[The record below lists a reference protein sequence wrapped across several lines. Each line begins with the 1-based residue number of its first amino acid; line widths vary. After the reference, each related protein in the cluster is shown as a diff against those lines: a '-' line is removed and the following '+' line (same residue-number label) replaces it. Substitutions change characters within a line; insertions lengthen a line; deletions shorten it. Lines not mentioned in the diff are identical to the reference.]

1 MKMPLVLVAGALALL
16 GCTTDSVS
24 QTGRDALLR
33 DRPARKPK
41 ALLIMLDG
49 ARADALAAARMP
61 AVSSL
66 RDGSWAPGYRGAWT
80 LFGQNVPDAR
90 PSSAANHTAIF
101 TAVNAEKSRVFN
113 NGQTKDGKYAEW
125 PTWLRRVT
133 DAVPGTKGLFI
144 FSWGEGKQYP
154 SSPNV
159 RFIHDSDANNGKNLA
174 KILAAPDAP
183 DAIQYF
189 IDLPDHGGHS
199 AGFYPFSREYLH
211 ALYTSDTYIA
221 AALAAIRSRPTFKDE
236 DWLVMVT
243 ADHGGYARSHGMWGG
258 QASTI
263 PLVLSGRNTPAG
275 RLPGAP
281 RHYDLTA
288 TALAHFGLDPAALK
302 LDGRPLTTTVQ
313 DRPRPLK
320 DGLAA
325 RQYAGGK
332 PLGVRKVEG
341 SEKLAFEN
349 GGDFAVTLWA
359 RLPAKQKGDP
369 VLFSNK
375 DWKSGVNP
383 GIALVASKATDGAK
397 APGVCFNAGRP
408 DKGRIDMGTFDVEP
422 GQWTFYA
429 VVRNSEGVLTVYQG
443 RADGRLNWICAPVP
457 DILVKSGLPFHVG
470 QDGTGVYRHALDG
483 DVDDFALWA
492 RALSHEDVQ
501 RIYEAGRQGLP
512 LADLL
517 L

>member
-1 MKMPLVLVAGALALL
+1 MKKLIALAVVAISLAS
-16 GCTTDSVS
+16 TAAV
-24 QTGRDALLR
+24 
-33 DRPARKPK
+33 RKPK

-49 ARADALAAARMP
+49 ARADAVATARMP
-61 AVSSL
+61 AVQSL
-66 RDGSWAPGYRGAWT
+66 RDGSWAPGYSGAWS

-101 TAVNAEKSRVFN
+101 TAVNAAKSRVFN
-113 NGQTKDGKYAEW
+113 NGQTKDGDYAHW
-125 PTWLRRVT
+125 PTWLARVT
-133 DAVPGTKGLFI
+133 AAVPGTKGLFI

-159 RFIHDSDANNGKNLA
+159 QFIHDSDANNAKNLPN
-174 KILAAPDAP
+174 ILAAPDAP
-183 DAIQYF
+183 D
-189 IDLPDHGGHS
+189 
-199 AGFYPFSREYLH
+199 
-211 ALYTSDTYIA
+211 TSDTYIA
-221 AALAAIRSRPTFKDE
+221 GALAAIKGRPTFKDE

-302 LDGRPLTTTVQ
+302 LDGRPLTKTVQ
-313 DRPRPLK
+313 DRVRPLR

-325 RQYAGGK
+325 HLVADGKK
-332 PLGVRKVEG
+332 PLGIRKVEG
-341 SEKLAFEN
+341 SDKLAFEN

-375 DWKSGVNP
+375 DWRSGANP
-383 GIALVASKATDGAK
+383 GIALVAAKATDAVK
-397 APGVCFNAGRP
+397 VPGVCFNAGRP
-408 DKGRIDMGTFDVEP
+408 EKGRIDMGTYDVEP
-422 GQWTFYA
+422 GQWVFYA
-429 VVRNSEGVLTVYQG
+429 VVRNAEGVLTVYQG
-443 RADGRLNWICAPVP
+443 RADGRFNWFCAPAQ
-457 DILVKSGLPFHVG
+457 DILVKSGLPFYIG
-470 QDGTGVYRHALDG
+470 QDGTGAYSHPLAG
-483 DVDDFALWA
+483 DVDDFALWT
-492 RALSHEDVQ
+492 RALSHEDIQ
-501 RIYEAGRQGLP
+501 RIYEFGRQGLS
-512 LADLL
+512 LSDLL
-517 L
+517 

>member
-1 MKMPLVLVAGALALL
+1 MKNLIALSVVAISLA
-16 GCTTDSVS
+16 SAA
-24 QTGRDALLR
+24 GRDALPR
-33 DRPARKPK
+33 VRPARKPK

-66 RDGSWAPGYRGAWT
+66 RDGSWAPGYRGAGT
-80 LFGQNVPDAR
+80 RFGQNMPDAR

-101 TAVNAEKSRVFN
+101 TAVNAAKSRVFN

-125 PTWLRRVT
+125 PTWLKRVT

-159 RFIHDSDANNGKNLA
+159 QFIHDSDANNGKNLA

-199 AGFYPFSREYLH
+199 EGFYPFSRGYLH
-211 ALYTSDTYIA
+211 ALYTSDRYIA
-221 AALAAIRSRPTFKDE
+221 GALAAIKGRPTFKDE

-263 PLVLSGRNTPAG
+263 PVILSGRKVPAG
-275 RLPGAP
+275 RLQGAP

-288 TALAHFGLDPAALK
+288 TALAHFGLDPVALK

-325 RQYAGGK
+325 HLVADGK
-332 PLGVRKVEG
+332 KTLGVRKVEG
-341 SEKLAFEN
+341 SDKFVFEN

-359 RLPAKQKGDP
+359 RLLPKQTGDP

-375 DWKSGVNP
+375 DWKKGIHPGV
-383 GIALVASKATDGAK
+383 ALVASQATDGAQT
-397 APGVCFNAGRP
+397 PGACFNAGRP
-408 DKGRIDMGTFDVEP
+408 NNGRIDMGTFDVEP
-422 GQWTFYA
+422 GQWVFYA

-443 RADGRLNWICAPVP
+443 RADGRLNWICSRAP
-457 DILVKSGLPFHVG
+457 DILVKTGLPFYIG
-470 QDGTGVYRHALDG
+470 QDGTGAYPHRLAG
-483 DVDDFALWA
+483 DVDDFALWT

-501 RIYEAGRQGLP
+501 RIYESGRQGLP
-512 LADLL
+512 LTDLL
-517 L
+517 

>member
-1 MKMPLVLVAGALALL
+1 MRQLLITAGALALCACVA
-16 GCTTDSVS
+16 GVQAADVS
-24 QTGRDALLR
+24 
-33 DRPARKPK
+33 ARKPK

-49 ARADALAAARMP
+49 ARADAVAAARMP
-61 AVSSL
+61 AVQSL
-66 RDGSWAPGYRGAWT
+66 RNGSWAPGYSGAWS

-101 TAVNAEKSRVFN
+101 TAVNAAKSRVFN
-113 NGQTKDGKYAEW
+113 NGQTKDGDYAHW
-125 PTWLRRVT
+125 PTWLARVT
-133 DAVPGTKGLFI
+133 AAVPGAKGLFI

-159 RFIHDSDANNGKNLA
+159 QFIHDSDANNAKNLPN
-174 KILAAPDAP
+174 ILAAPDAP

-199 AGFYPFSREYLH
+199 EGFYPFSKGYLH

-221 AALAAIRSRPTFKDE
+221 GALAAIKGRPTFKDE

-263 PLVLSGRNTPAG
+263 PVILSGRHVPSG
-275 RLPGAP
+275 RLQGAP

-288 TALAHFGLDPAALK
+288 TALAHFGLDPVALK

-325 RQYAGGK
+325 HLVAVGKK
-332 PLGVRKVEG
+332 PLGIRKVDG
-341 SEKLAFEN
+341 SENLTFEN
-349 GGDFAVTLWA
+349 GGDFAVALWA

-375 DWKSGVNP
+375 DWKSGANP
-383 GIALVASKATDGAK
+383 GIALVASKATDAVK
-397 APGVCFNAGRP
+397 VPGICFNAGRP
-408 DKGRIDMGTFDVEP
+408 EKGRIDMGTYDVEP
-422 GQWTFYA
+422 GQWVFYA
-429 VVRNSEGVLTVYQG
+429 VVRNAEGVLTVYQG
-443 RADGRLNWICAPVP
+443 RADGRFNWFCAPAP
-457 DILVKSGLPFHVG
+457 DILVKSGLPFYIG
-470 QDGTGVYRHALDG
+470 QDGTGAYPHPLSG
-483 DVDDFALWA
+483 DVDDFALWT
-492 RALSHEDVQ
+492 RALSHDDVR

-512 LADLL
+512 LGELL
-517 L
+517 

>member
-1 MKMPLVLVAGALALL
+1 MKNLIALAVVAISLAS
-16 GCTTDSVS
+16 T
-24 QTGRDALLR
+24 A
-33 DRPARKPK
+33 ARKPK

-66 RDGSWAPGYRGAWT
+66 RDGSWATGYSGAWS

-101 TAVNAEKSRVFN
+101 TAVNAAKSRVFN
-113 NGQTKDGKYAEW
+113 NGQTKDGDYAHW
-125 PTWLRRVT
+125 PTWLKRVT

-174 KILAAPDAP
+174 KILTAPDAP

-258 QASTI
+258 ETR
-263 PLVLSGRNTPAG
+263 P
-275 RLPGAP
+275 
-281 RHYDLTA
+281 
-288 TALAHFGLDPAALK
+288 PAACPARR
-302 LDGRPLTTTVQ
+302 DTTTSRPPRSRTSVSIQ
-313 DRPRPLK
+313 LRSSSTGVRSPPPRSFPRP
-320 DGLAA
+320 A
-325 RQYAGGK
+325 R
-332 PLGVRKVEG
+332 
-341 SEKLAFEN
+341 
-349 GGDFAVTLWA
+349 
-359 RLPAKQKGDP
+359 
-369 VLFSNK
+369 
-375 DWKSGVNP
+375 
-383 GIALVASKATDGAK
+383 
-397 APGVCFNAGRP
+397 
-408 DKGRIDMGTFDVEP
+408 
-422 GQWTFYA
+422 
-429 VVRNSEGVLTVYQG
+429 
-443 RADGRLNWICAPVP
+443 
-457 DILVKSGLPFHVG
+457 
-470 QDGTGVYRHALDG
+470 
-483 DVDDFALWA
+483 
-492 RALSHEDVQ
+492 
-501 RIYEAGRQGLP
+501 
-512 LADLL
+512 
-517 L
+517 

>member
-1 MKMPLVLVAGALALL
+1 MKTPLVLVAGALAML
-16 GCTTDSVS
+16 GVATDSIAAVGGA
-24 QTGRDALLR
+24 GRC
-33 DRPARKPK
+33 PARKPK

-66 RDGSWAPGYRGAWT
+66 RDGSWAPGYKGAWT

-125 PTWLRRVT
+125 PTWLKRVT

-288 TALAHFGLDPAALK
+288 TALAHFGLNPAALK
-302 LDGRPLTTTVQ
+302 LDGRPLTAAAPILA
-313 DRPRPLK
+313 PRALK

-325 RQYAGGK
+325 HLSGGGK
-332 PLGVRKVEG
+332 PLGIRKVEG
-341 SEKLAFEN
+341 SDKLAFEN

-359 RLPAKQKGDP
+359 RLPPKQTGDP

-375 DWKSGVNP
+375 DWKKGIHP

-397 APGVCFNAGRP
+397 TPGVCFNAGRP
-408 DKGRIDMGTFDVEP
+408 NNGRIDMGTFDVEP
-422 GQWTFYA
+422 GQWVFYA
-429 VVRNSEGVLTVYQG
+429 VVRNSEGVLTIYQG
-443 RADGRLNWICAPVP
+443 RADGRLNWICSRAP
-457 DILVKSGLPFHVG
+457 DILVKTGLPFYIG
-470 QDGTGVYRHALDG
+470 QDGTGAYPHRLAG
-483 DVDDFALWA
+483 DVDDFALWT
-492 RALSHEDVQ
+492 RALSHEDIQ
-501 RIYEAGRQGLP
+501 RIYESGRQGLP
-512 LADLL
+512 LADLF
-517 L
+517 

>member
-1 MKMPLVLVAGALALL
+1 MKKTAVLSVLFLSLAVSAG
-16 GCTTDSVS
+16 
-24 QTGRDALLR
+24 
-33 DRPARKPK
+33 KPK

-49 ARADALAAARMP
+49 ARADALDAARMP
-61 AVSSL
+61 AVQSL
-66 RDGSWAPGYRGAWT
+66 RDGSWAPGYKGAWT

-101 TAVNAEKSRVFN
+101 TAVNAEKSRVFQ
-113 NGQTKDGKYAEW
+113 NGQTKDGDYARW
-125 PTWLRRVT
+125 PTWLARVT
-133 DAVPGTKGLFI
+133 DAVPGAKGLFI

-154 SSPNV
+154 SSPNM
-159 RFIHDSDANNGKNLA
+159 RFIHDSDANNGTNLA

-211 ALYTSDTYIA
+211 ALYTSDTYVA
-221 AALAAIRSRPTFKDE
+221 AALAAIRRRPTFKDE

-243 ADHGGYARSHGMWGG
+243 ADHGGYSRSHGMWGG
-258 QASTI
+258 QATTV
-263 PLVLSGRNTPAG
+263 PVVLSGRDTPSG

-302 LDGRPLTTTVQ
+302 LDGRPLTVAAPTPA
-313 DRPRPLK
+313 PRALA

-325 RQYAGGK
+325 RLYAGGK
-332 PLGVRKVEG
+332 PLGVRKVDG

-359 RLPAKQKGDP
+359 RLPAKQTGDP
-369 VLFSNK
+369 VIFSNK
-375 DWKSGVNP
+375 DWRSGANP
-383 GIALVASKATDGAK
+383 GIALVAAKATDGVK
-397 APGVCFNAGRP
+397 APGVCLNAGRP

-429 VVRNSEGVLTVYQG
+429 VVRNSEGVLTLYQG
-443 RADGRLNWICAPVP
+443 RADGRLNWICAPAP
-457 DILVKSGLPFHVG
+457 DILVKSGLPFYVG
-470 QDGTGVYRHALDG
+470 QDGTGAYRHSLNG
-483 DVDDFALWA
+483 DVDDFALWT
-492 RALSHEDVQ
+492 RALSHEDVR
-501 RIYEAGRQGLP
+501 RIYEAGRQGLS
-512 LADLL
+512 LGELL
-517 L
+517 

>member
-1 MKMPLVLVAGALALL
+1 MKIAVFLPALILSLTASAG
-16 GCTTDSVS
+16 
-24 QTGRDALLR
+24 
-33 DRPARKPK
+33 KPK
-41 ALLIMLDG
+41 ALLVMLDG
-49 ARADALAAARMP
+49 ARADALDAARMP
-61 AVSSL
+61 AVQSL
-66 RDGSWAPGYRGAWT
+66 RDGTWAPGYKGAWT
-80 LFGQNVPDAR
+80 LFGQSVPDAR

-101 TAVNAEKSRVFN
+101 TAVNAEKSRVFQ
-113 NGQTKDGKYAEW
+113 NGQTKDGDYAHW
-125 PTWLRRVT
+125 PTWLARVT
-133 DAVPGTKGLFI
+133 DAVPGAKGLFI

-159 RFIHDSDANNGKNLA
+159 RFIHDSDANNGTNLP

-199 AGFYPFSREYLH
+199 AGFYPFGREYLH

-243 ADHGGYARSHGMWGG
+243 ADHGGYSRSHGMWGG

-263 PLVLSGRNTPAG
+263 PIILSGRSTPSG
-275 RLPGAP
+275 RLPGSP

-288 TALAHFGLDPAALK
+288 TALAHFGLDPATLK
-302 LDGRPLTTTVQ
+302 LDGRPLVAAASAPA
-313 DRPRPLK
+313 PRALK
-320 DGLAA
+320 DGLVA
-325 RQYAGGK
+325 RLYAGGK
-332 PLGVRKVEG
+332 PLGVRKLDS

-349 GGDFAVTLWA
+349 GGDFAATLWT
-359 RLPAKQKGDP
+359 RLPAKQEGDP

-383 GIALVASKATDGAK
+383 GLALVAAKATDGAK
-397 APGVCFNAGRP
+397 TPGICFNAGRP
-408 DKGRIDMGTFDVEP
+408 NKGRIDMGTFDVEP

-443 RADGRLNWICAPVP
+443 RADGRLNWISAPAP
-457 DILVKSGLPFHVG
+457 DILVKTGLPFHVG
-470 QDGTGVYRHALDG
+470 QDGTGAYRHALNG
-483 DVDDFALWA
+483 DVDDFALWT
-492 RALSHEDVQ
+492 RALTHDDVR

-512 LADLL
+512 LAELL
-517 L
+517 

>member
-1 MKMPLVLVAGALALL
+1 MKTPLVLMASALAML

-24 QTGRDALLR
+24 TAGRAALPR
-33 DRPARKPK
+33 ARKPK

-61 AVSSL
+61 AVQSL
-66 RDGSWAPGYRGAWT
+66 RDGSWAQGYRGAWT
-80 LFGQNVPDAR
+80 LFGQNTPDAR

-101 TAVNAEKSRVFN
+101 TAVNAEKSRVFQ
-113 NGQTKDGKYAEW
+113 NGQTKNGDYAKW
-125 PTWLRRVT
+125 PTWLKRVT

-154 SSPNV
+154 SSQNV
-159 RFIHDSDANNGKNLA
+159 RFVHDTDANNGKNIG
-174 KILAAPDAP
+174 KMLAAPDAP

-221 AALAAIRSRPTFKDE
+221 AALDGIRRRPTFEDE

-263 PLVLSGRNTPAG
+263 PLVLSGRDTPSG

-302 LDGRPLTTTVQ
+302 LDGHPLVAATPKAA
-313 DRPRPLK
+313 PRALK

-325 RQYAGGK
+325 HLFSGWK
-332 PLGVRKVEG
+332 KLGVRKVKG

-349 GGDFAVTLWA
+349 GGDFAMTLWA
-359 RLPAKQKGDP
+359 RLPASQTGDP
-369 VLFSNK
+369 VIFSNK
-375 DWKSGVNP
+375 DWNSGMNP
-383 GIALVASKATDGAK
+383 GIALVASKATDGVK
-397 APGVCFNAGRP
+397 VPGVCLNAGRP
-408 DKGRIDMGTFDVEP
+408 NKGRIDMGTFDIEP

-443 RADGRLNWICAPVP
+443 RADGHLNWICARAP
-457 DILVKSGLPFHVG
+457 DVVVKSGLPFRIG
-470 QDGTGVYRHALDG
+470 QDGTGAYRHSLSG
-483 DVDDFALWA
+483 DVDDFALWT

-501 RIYEAGRQGLP
+501 KIFEAGRQGVP
-512 LADLL
+512 LGELL
-517 L
+517 

>member
-1 MKMPLVLVAGALALL
+1 MKNLIALAVVAISLAS
-16 GCTTDSVS
+16 T
-24 QTGRDALLR
+24 A
-33 DRPARKPK
+33 ARKPK

-49 ARADALAAARMP
+49 ARADAVATARMP
-61 AVSSL
+61 AVQSL
-66 RDGSWAPGYRGAWT
+66 RDGSWAPGYSGAWS

-101 TAVNAEKSRVFN
+101 TAVNAAKSRVSK
-113 NGQTKDGKYAEW
+113 NGQTKDGDYANW
-125 PTWLRRVT
+125 PTWLARVT
-133 DAVPGTKGLFI
+133 SAVTGTKGLFI
-144 FSWGEGKQYP
+144 FSWGEGKHYP
-154 SSPNV
+154 TSPNV
-159 RFIHDSDANNGKNLA
+159 KAIHDSDANNGTNIVQ
-174 KILAAPDAP
+174 ILAAPDAP

-199 AGFYPFSREYLH
+199 EGFYPFSKGYLH
-211 ALYTSDTYIA
+211 ALYTSDSYIA
-221 AALAAIRSRPTFKDE
+221 GALAAIRSRPTFKDE

-263 PLVLSGRNTPAG
+263 PVILSSRHVPAG

-288 TALAHFGLDPAALK
+288 TALAHFGLDPAVLK
-302 LDGRPLTTTVQ
+302 LDGRPLTAAAPVPA
-313 DRPRPLK
+313 PRALK

-325 RQYAGGK
+325 HLSGGGK
-332 PLGVRKVEG
+332 PLGIRKVEG
-341 SEKLAFEN
+341 SDKLVFEN

-359 RLPAKQKGDP
+359 RLPLKQTGDP

-375 DWKSGVNP
+375 NWTKGIHP

-397 APGVCFNAGRP
+397 TPGVCFNAGRP
-408 DKGRIDMGTFDVEP
+408 NNGRIDMGTFDVEP
-422 GQWTFYA
+422 GQWVFYA

-443 RADGRLNWICAPVP
+443 RADGRLNWICSRAP
-457 DILVKSGLPFHVG
+457 DILVKTGLPFYIG
-470 QDGTGVYRHALDG
+470 QDGTGAYPHPLAG
-483 DVDDFALWA
+483 DVDDFALWT
-492 RALSHEDVQ
+492 RALSHEDIQ
-501 RIYEAGRQGLP
+501 RIYESGRQGLP

-517 L
+517 